1 MLRQSTRLPMIAS
14 MYTPRPKCTATDY
27 INFIIAS
34 PKLFSCTEAAKV
46 QPEVPDSPAH
56 DAFTRLLLRLE
67 PDPQA
72 LWEEA
77 RPMVHRE
84 GGLLVLD
91 DSTLDKPYAR
101 SIDLVT
107 RHWSGKHHAVV
118 RGINLTTL
126 LWTDGDRHVPCD
138 YRIYDMTKDGLTKN
152 DHFRAMA
159 LAAHERGFAPEC
171 VAFDG
176 WYSSLENL
184 KLIRGLGWRWLT
196 RLKINRQVNL
206 DRQGAK
212 AVGETAIEA
221 GGTVVHLRGYGLIRV
236 FRIVSKDGGTEHW
249 ATDDLA
255 MDELTRLKLA
265 ERTWAI
271 ENYHRGLKQC
281 CGVERCQARSGRAQR
296 NHIGMAIRAFLRLE
310 RHFYATGVSWYESKA
325 KIIRGAIRAYLV
337 NPLYVLS

>member
-1 MLRQSTRLPMIAS
+1 MLRQRAREPMMAL
-14 MYTPRPKCTATDY
+14 MYTPKPKCSATDY

-67 PDPQA
+67 PDPET

-77 RPMVHRE
+77 RPMVHRQ

-91 DSTLDKPYAR
+91 DSTLDKPYAK

-126 LWTDGDRHVPCD
+126 LWTDGDRQVPCD
-138 YRIYDMTKDGLTKN
+138 YRLYDMTKDGLTKN
-152 DHFRAMA
+152 DHFRAMVMT
-159 LAAHERGFAPEC
+159 AHGRGCTPDC

-196 RLKINRQVNL
+196 RLKVNRRVNL
-206 DRQGAK
+206 DRQGTK
-212 AVGETAIEA
+212 AVSETAIEA
-221 GGTVVHLRGYGLIRV
+221 GGTVVHHQGYGLIRV
-236 FRIVSKDGGTEHW
+236 FRIVSRDGDTEHW
-249 ATDDLA
+249 ATNDLA
-255 MDELTRLKLA
+255 MDELTRLALA

-281 CGVERCQARSGRAQR
+281 CGVERCQARAGRAQR
-296 NHIGMAIRAFLRLE
+296 NHIGMSIRAFLRLE
-310 RHFYATGVSWYESKA
+310 RHFYATGVSWYEAKA
-325 KIIRGAIRAYLV
+325 KIIRGAIRAYIAK
-337 NPLYVLS
+337 PLYVLS